1 MTIRAF
7 FKAVS
12 KLKEEYR
19 FRVYPDYHILSSA
32 TAIGDP
38 IFAVAFERTGK
49 IFISHESALRA
60 LRIPRTL
67 RKDLIKALYNHS
79 VSFRHEFLQALNIF
93 EYVPICPPEL

>member
-7 FKAVS
+7 FEAVS

-19 FRVYPDYHILSSA
+19 FRVYPNYHILSSA

-38 IFAVAFERTGK
+38 IFAVAFEITGK
-49 IFISHESALRA
+49 MPMSHEGALRA

-67 RKDLIKALYNHS
+67 RKDLIKALYSHS
-79 VSFRHEFLQALNIF
+79 ASFRHEFLQALDIF
-93 EYVPICPPEL
+93 EYEPVCPPEL